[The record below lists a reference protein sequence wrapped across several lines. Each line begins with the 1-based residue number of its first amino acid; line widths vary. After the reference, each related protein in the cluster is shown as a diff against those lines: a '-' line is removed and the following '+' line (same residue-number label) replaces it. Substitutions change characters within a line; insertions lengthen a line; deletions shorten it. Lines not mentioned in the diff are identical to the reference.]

1 VPRRDRHAHSQ
12 GFTQASINRVI
23 VEFNALSVRRISSIL
38 MIEWSTVVWCLPPNP
53 GDFLER
59 SAGELPDDVH
69 CDLTWQGVTTT

>member
-1 VPRRDRHAHSQ
+1 MA
-12 GFTQASINRVI
+12 A
-23 VEFNALSVRRISSIL
+23 ALIFFSFQQLLHDLVQRSVGWSISSTFL
-38 MIEWSTVVWCLPPNP
+38 MEWSTVVWCLPPNP